1 MRAAACSPPHR
12 LRLAT
17 HPPTR
22 WRRSNRSSA
31 PPWHQPEKIFTLL
44 NAFYPAQP
52 RRLRPSP
59 FRPSLT
65 FAPSAWIFPL
75 KFDGGGVRGPGKL
88 MIDSQGNAW
97 IANNFLYGGQ
107 SQDVLWDGGLSEL
120 APNGKPLS
128 PPITGFTGGGLFGP
142 GFGLTLDTQDR
153 VWPTSFQGN
162 TISLFDKTGKPLSPP
177 DGYNFNGQLGSMQ
190 GIIATPSGDI
200 WAVDPIKSQLVHFPS
215 GDPTKGEL
223 LCQNKSSD
231 PFKNPCKLLGPFG
244 LADCSAR
251 PHLGHKS
258 HR

>member
-1 MRAAACSPPHR
+1 
-12 LRLAT
+12 
-17 HPPTR
+17 
-22 WRRSNRSSA
+22 
-31 PPWHQPEKIFTLL
+31 
-44 NAFYPAQP
+44 
-52 RRLRPSP
+52 
-59 FRPSLT
+59 
-65 FAPSAWIFPL
+65 
-75 KFDGGGVRGPGKL
+75 
-88 MIDSQGNAW
+88 
-97 IANNFLYGGQ
+97 
-107 SQDVLWDGGLSEL
+107 
-120 APNGKPLS
+120 
-128 PPITGFTGGGLFGP
+128 
-142 GFGLTLDTQDR
+142 